1 MVARCIS
8 LRRPGS
14 VLAAAP
20 EEEKRERKG
29 AKRSGKG
36 QGSVDV
42 IAELFLV
49 IAHLPDAQV

>member
-1 MVARCIS
+1 M
-8 LRRPGS
+8 
-14 VLAAAP
+14 LAAAP

-49 IAHLPDAQV
+49 IVHLPDAQV